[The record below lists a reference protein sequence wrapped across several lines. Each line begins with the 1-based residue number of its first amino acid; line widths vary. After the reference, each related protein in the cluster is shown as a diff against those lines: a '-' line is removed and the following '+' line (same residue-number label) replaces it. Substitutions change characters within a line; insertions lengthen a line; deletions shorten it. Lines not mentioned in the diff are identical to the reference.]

1 MNVTIYQQ
9 GISKGQTQETNS
21 EANLQSAKKNNPK
34 TKTKRQTTKT
44 QKTQTNTTKTPDIL
58 LRRTLTMYALAA
70 DTDKD
75 IQ

>member
-21 EANLQSAKKNNPK
+21 EANLESAKKENQKQKN
-34 TKTKRQTTKT
+34 KRQTTKNNAENP
-44 QKTQTNTTKTPDIL
+44 NTTKTPDIL